1 MDDGIPEFHRDKEAA
16 AEMAVN
22 AVLKYLHECD
32 VEGDQQKRKWIQS
45 VFDRVI
51 SKELAN

>member
-1 MDDGIPEFHRDKEAA
+1 MDDSTELHLNKEAA

-32 VEGDQQKRKWIQS
+32 VEGDQQKRSWIQG

-51 SKELAN
+51 AKELTN

>member
-1 MDDGIPEFHRDKEAA
+1 MSDYPELHREPDAA

-32 VEGDQQKRKWIQS
+32 IEGEQEKRRWLQS

-51 SKELAN
+51 AKELTH

>member
-1 MDDGIPEFHRDKEAA
+1 MNNRPELHREPERA

-32 VEGDQQKRKWIQS
+32 LEGDRQKRQWIKN

-51 SKELAN
+51 ARELMH